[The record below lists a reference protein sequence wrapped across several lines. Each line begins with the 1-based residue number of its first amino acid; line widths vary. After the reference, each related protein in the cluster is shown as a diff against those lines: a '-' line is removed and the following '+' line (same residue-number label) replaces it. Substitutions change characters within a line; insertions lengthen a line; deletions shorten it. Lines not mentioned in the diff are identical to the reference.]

1 MEILEKKISLIVGLD
16 LGCKPN
22 QALRKVIVPSIM
34 GGIFSGAVLA
44 FTMSIDDFTISYFV
58 TRPGIQ
64 NLSIWIYST
73 SSNTRYGNIQSAY
86 AFYSIL
92 TVVMF
97 AILVVYNVLS
107 SRKNIKR
114 KVGN

>member
-1 MEILEKKISLIVGLD
+1 
-16 LGCKPN
+16 
-22 QALRKVIVPSIM
+22 M

-97 AILVVYNVLS
+97 AVLVVYNVLS
-107 SRKNIKR
+107 GRKKNVR
-114 KVGN
+114 KAGI